1 MAAAAWLFARH
12 GYHGVGVRDIAREA
26 EANVAMISYYFS
38 GKVGVLK
45 EIVRECLEWYSKEV
59 RAQYRPSGTVEE
71 QVLSSI
77 RAVIRLFRERGELA
91 LVAFDVIPSD
101 PPEVWQYKVKLS
113 KELSADLADINRLI
127 GLDRADLARLT
138 ALKSVFAGILVHF
151 QGLHA
156 IGDTPELQAFA
167 AGLDDA
173 FYERLARDLTTMY
186 LALLGAER
194 GAA

>member
-1 MAAAAWLFARH
+1 MAAARQFARH

-26 EANVAMISYYFS
+26 GVNIAMISYYFQ
-38 GKVGVLK
+38 GKAGVLK
-45 EIVRECLEWYSKEV
+45 EIVRECLEWYSKV
-59 RAQYRPSGTVEE
+59 IRAQCRPSGTVEE
-71 QVLSSI
+71 HVHSMI

-113 KELSADLADINRLI
+113 QELSTDLADIHRLI
-127 GLDRADLARLT
+127 GLDVADLARLT

-151 QGLHA
+151 QGLNA
-156 IGDTPELQAFA
+156 IGDTPELQSFA
-167 AGLDDA
+167 AGLDDG

-186 LALLGAER
+186 LALLRAER
-194 GAA
+194 REV

>member
-1 MAAAAWLFARH
+1 M
-12 GYHGVGVRDIAREA
+12 RDIAREA
-26 EANVAMISYYFS
+26 GVNIAMISYYFR
-38 GKVGVLK
+38 GKAGVLK
-45 EIVRECLEWYSKEV
+45 EIVRECLEWYAREI
-59 RAQYRPSGTVEE
+59 RAGFRPAGTAEE
-71 QVLSSI
+71 QVFQSI

-101 PPEVWQYKVKLS
+101 PPEVWQYKLKLS
-113 KELSADLADINRLI
+113 QELSAELADVNRLI

-138 ALKSVFAGILVHF
+138 ALKSVFAGILAHF
-151 QGLHA
+151 QGLYA
-156 IGDTPELQAFA
+156 IGDAPELREFV